1 MITILK
7 NEKNDIIY
15 ACDCG
20 IQGKCMVK
28 PQEGNAVIVVD
39 VRCPICLEEG
49 KRVVLSQS
57 DGNNDPE
64 NLEFSWSPIISND
77 IIDYTI
83 KEEDEE

>member
-15 ACDCG
+15 TCDCG

-28 PQEGNAVIVVD
+28 PQEENSIIVVD
-39 VRCPICLEEG
+39 VRCPICLGEG

-57 DGNNDPE
+57 DGNNSSE
-64 NLEFSWSPIISND
+64 NLEFSWSPIIKNE

-83 KEEDEE
+83 KNEDKE